1 MRNPSQSESP
11 APTLPA
17 VDYLLIGHLSED
29 RTPDSITLGG
39 TVCYSGLTAHALG
52 HSVGLITAASERVDL
67 GPLDDLTLVVKPS
80 PESTSFEN
88 IYTPEGRVQTIFS
101 QAVSLVREDI
111 PPEWMNARLVHIAP
125 LIGEF
130 SSDILDSFQSSFIGL
145 TPQGLMREWDSAG
158 RISALPWEAASEFI
172 RVADAVVVSIEDF
185 DMDEEAAEAM
195 ATQCS
200 VMVLTK
206 GPEGARVW
214 ADGQVRSMPA
224 PLANE
229 MDATGAGDVFAPA
242 FFSRYQ
248 SLGDPWIAAQTAIRL
263 ATASVGRSGLSG
275 TPTAVEVQDALRR
288 EGS

>member
-1 MRNPSQSESP
+1 LRNPSQSESP
-11 APTLPA
+11 ALTLPA

-88 IYTPEGRVQTIFS
+88 IYTPEGRIQTIFS
-101 QAVSLVREDI
+101 QAVSLVQEDI
-111 PPEWMNARLVHIAP
+111 PPEWMNARLVHAAP
-125 LIGEF
+125 LIGEI

-224 PLANE
+224 PPANE
-229 MDATGAGDVFAPA
+229 LDATGAGDVFAPA
-242 FFSRYQ
+242 FFSRYH
-248 SLGDPWIAAQTAIRL
+248 SLGDPWMAAETAIRL

-275 TPTAVEVQDALRR
+275 TPTPDEVQDALRR

>member
-1 MRNPSQSESP
+1 LSNPSQSESP

-29 RTPDSITLGG
+29 RTPDGITLGG

-52 HSVGLITAASERVDL
+52 HSVGLITAASEKVDL
-67 GPLDDLTLVVKPS
+67 GPLAALSLVVKPS

-101 QAVSLVREDI
+101 QAVGLVEEDI
-111 PPEWMNARLVHIAP
+111 PPAWMNAQLVHVAP
-125 LIGEF
+125 LISEF
-130 SSDILDSFQSSFIGL
+130 SSDMLRIFQSSFIGL

-185 DMDEEAAEAM
+185 NMDEQAAEAM
-195 ATQCS
+195 ARQCS
-200 VMVLTK
+200 VMVLTM
-206 GPEGARVW
+206 GPDGARVW
-214 ADGQVRSMPA
+214 ADGEVRSMPA
-224 PLANE
+224 PTANE
-229 MDATGAGDVFAPA
+229 LDATGAGDIFAPV
-242 FFSRYQ
+242 FFSRFHA
-248 SLGDPWIAAQTAIRL
+248 LGDPWIAASTAIRL
-263 ATASVGRSGLSG
+263 ATASVGQSGLSG
-275 TPTAVEVQDALRR
+275 APTPEAVQDALRR

>member
-1 MRNPSQSESP
+1 MSNPSQSESP

-29 RTPDSITLGG
+29 RTPDGITLGG
-39 TVCYSGLTAHALG
+39 TVCYSGLTAHVLG

-88 IYTPEGRVQTIFS
+88 IYTPEGRIQTIFS
-101 QAVSLVREDI
+101 QAVSLVQEDI
-111 PPEWMNARLVHIAP
+111 PPEWMNARLVHVAP

-145 TPQGLMREWDSAG
+145 TPQGLMREWDSSG
-158 RISALPWEAASEFI
+158 RISALTWEAASEFI

-185 DMDEEAAEAM
+185 NMDEEAAEDM

-206 GPEGARVW
+206 GPGGARVW

-224 PLANE
+224 PPANE
-229 MDATGAGDVFAPA
+229 LDATGAGDVFAPA
-242 FFSRYQ
+242 FFSRYH
-248 SLGDPWIAAQTAIRL
+248 SLGDPWMAAETAIRL

-275 TPTAVEVQDALRR
+275 TPTPDEVQDALRR

>member
-11 APTLPA
+11 ALTLPA

-214 ADGQVRSMPA
+214 ADGQVRLMPA

-248 SLGDPWIAAQTAIRL
+248 SLGDPWIAAETAIRL